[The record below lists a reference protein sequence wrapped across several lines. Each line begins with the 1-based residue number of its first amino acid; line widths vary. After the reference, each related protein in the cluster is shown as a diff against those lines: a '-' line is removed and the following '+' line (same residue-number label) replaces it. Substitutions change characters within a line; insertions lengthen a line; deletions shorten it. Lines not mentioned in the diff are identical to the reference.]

1 MPRRNRTRQT
11 SADVA
16 RPSGPLGDRATA
28 TDVLAVVGLLL
39 LVTATMG
46 RLVAGDFTT
55 WDDYETI
62 AKNPNLNPPDA
73 TGLGR
78 LWTTE
83 HMHLYVPVTYTL
95 WWVVAQLAATAPD
108 ATTGIALHPA
118 PFHALNV
125 LLHAAATVAVY
136 LLLRR
141 LRMVVWPAVI
151 GAAVFGVHPV
161 QVESVGWISGT
172 KDLLCGLCGVVAV
185 WLYVRA
191 VEPADNKT
199 ATVRWRPYALA
210 TVVLLV
216 GMLSKP
222 TTMVVPVI
230 AAVVDLLWLRRPVK
244 NVAIALAPWLVLSVA
259 CAAVA
264 RHVQPPAPIATA
276 GPLQYR
282 PLVALDSLAFYAGKL
297 VAPLAHCVDYGRTPA
312 KILAGGSLWWSWM
325 VPVAIV
331 LAATWVWRRRGD
343 ATPLIA
349 LAMFLIGLGPILGLV
364 SYDFQGISNV
374 TDHYLYLPMAGVAL
388 LVAWGMTRTTAKAWR
403 AVVVVVVVAL
413 AARSV
418 VQAGTWMNTRSLFT
432 HVLTVNPDSA
442 AAYNSLAS
450 LAVRERRLDD
460 AVALARRGAEL
471 DPRQIVNWL
480 TLASA
485 YDARGDING
494 ATEAFGKAASL
505 DPNDPRVLGGL
516 GKLLARTGHP
526 DAALPLLTRA
536 VATDARNPDLRL
548 NLGTL
553 YAQLNRLPEAEQ
565 HLRIAVQLDPN
576 NVRGLTNLAI
586 VLRMAGRPGEAV
598 RYLQAALEI
607 DPTFGPA
614 RAELG
619 AMRH

>member
-1 MPRRNRTRQT
+1 MARRNRTRQT
-11 SADVA
+11 SADVG
-16 RPSGPLGDRATA
+16 RPFGPVGDRAVS
-28 TDVLAVVGLLL
+28 TDVLAVLVL
-39 LVTATMG
+39 LVLVVATMG

-55 WDDYETI
+55 WDDYDTI
-62 AKNPNLNPPDA
+62 ARNPNLNPPDT
-73 TGLGR
+73 TGLAR

-95 WWVVAQLAATAPD
+95 WWVVANLAATAPD

-141 LRMVVWPAVI
+141 LRLAVWPAVI

-172 KDLLCGLCGVVAV
+172 KDLHCGLCGVVAL

-191 VEPADNKT
+191 VDPADDKT
-199 ATVRWRPYALA
+199 TMVRWRPYALA

-230 AAVVDLLWLRRPVK
+230 AAVVDLLWLRRPVN

-297 VAPLAHCVDYGRTPA
+297 VAPLAHCVDYGRPPT

-364 SYDFQGISNV
+364 SYDFQRISNV

-388 LVAWGMTRTTAKAWR
+388 LVAWGMTRMTAKAWR
-403 AVVVVVVVAL
+403 AVAVVVVVAL

-418 VQAGTWMNTRSLFT
+418 AQAGTWMNTRSLFT

-460 AVALARRGAEL
+460 AVALARRAAEL
-471 DPRQIVNWL
+471 DPRQIVKWL

-485 YDARGDING
+485 YDAKGDIKG
-494 ATEAFGKAASL
+494 ATDAFGKAASI

-548 NLGTL
+548 DLGTL

-576 NVRGLTNLAI
+576 NVRALTNLAI
-586 VLRMAGRPGEAV
+586 VVRMTGRPGEAV

-619 AMRH
+619 ATRH